1 MTNKRYF
8 GPDPDETRLRAT
20 VALLGREI
28 DRLAPTA
35 PQPSIIREAFRL
47 LVVQLALGPETTTR
61 PCAYCKTS
69 GVGEATICGNCWAP
83 LALEPFAVSVA

>member
-8 GPDPDETRLRAT
+8 GPDPDETRLRTT

-35 PQPSIIREAFRL
+35 PQPSIIQEAFRL
-47 LVVQLALGPETTTR
+47 LVVQLALGPEPVR
-61 PCAYCKTS
+61 RACAHCKTL
-69 GVGEATICGNCWAP
+69 GTGESTLCGNCWAP
-83 LALEPFAVSVA
+83 FSAEAAVMSMA